1 MTIKNLFF
9 DLALSKAAGLLGR
22 SGRLLRL
29 GGQLMLVK
37 KPWNLT
43 RQDWQQVR
51 QQLNTSGRLIK
62 AVARRTYTPQSW
74 QPVVTLI
81 AAALYFVNPFDL
93 IPDALLG
100 AGLLDDLSV
109 LTWVFASA
117 SAELKRFMQW
127 EHLNQAH

>member
-22 SGRLLRL
+22 PGRLLRL
-29 GGQLMLVK
+29 AGQLMLVK

-51 QQLNTSGRLIK
+51 QQLDTSGRLIK

>member
-22 SGRLLRL
+22 PGRLLRL
-29 GGQLMLVK
+29 AGQLMRVK

-117 SAELKRFMQW
+117 SAELKRFGDW
-127 EHLNQAH
+127 EKSVSH

>member
-22 SGRLLRL
+22 PGRLLRL
-29 GGQLMLVK
+29 AGQLMRVK

-51 QQLNTSGRLIK
+51 QQLDTSGRLIK

-109 LTWVFASA
+109 LMWVFRSA
-117 SAELKRFMQW
+117 ATELAQFEQW
-127 EHLNQAH
+127 ERAMN

>member
-1 MTIKNLFF
+1 
-9 DLALSKAAGLLGR
+9 
-22 SGRLLRL
+22 
-29 GGQLMLVK
+29 
-37 KPWNLT
+37 
-43 RQDWQQVR
+43 VR
-51 QQLNTSGRLIK
+51 QQLDTSGRLIK